1 MGGFFFDFEAVRTAS
16 SDRDAPRRSFNL
28 NIIARQTLQAIGGCV
43 YLVALDPPLAL
54 LSLGGMALAAVL
66 TDQYGRLSRKYARET
81 SDRLAAT
88 ASTADEALRNLRVA
102 RACGAES
109 FLYGEYEHKIKRL
122 ERVQDKAGLVY
133 GLSRVLLGG
142 CKGLSAVATMA
153 LGAKRVMSGA
163 LDPEKMVRF
172 AFYAAF
178 VNGAAFDV
186 GDQWARVEDALGAG
200 ATAFDLARRTPEWA
214 GAAPPSALDDAS
226 SDLPVAEG
234 RVEFDSVRFAY
245 PSRNQTE
252 VLRGVSI
259 RVDPGERVALVG
271 ASGSGKSTLT
281 KLLLRQYGASSGS
294 VLLDGVDVRDVG
306 QADLAR
312 SVASVEQDPALFS
325 GSIRD
330 NVRATRR
337 LESTFS
343 NTCSSA
349 VASMASARVP
359 LHPAAMPRRRD
370 AVNAAASASA
380 RRLRPGRRRPPR
392 GRRECTES
400 MRRGRP
406 RGGRIAP
413 AAWTGNARG
422 RRGYLAQRRPAAA
435 RVYCKGLAAGPI
447 HYNPRRAVVGTGR
460 AF

>member
-1 MGGFFFDFEAVRTAS
+1 M
-16 SDRDAPRRSFNL
+16 
-28 NIIARQTLQAIGGCV
+28 
-43 YLVALDPPLAL
+43 VALDPPLAL

-133 GLSRVLLGG
+133 GLSRVALGG
-142 CKGLSAVATMA
+142 CKGLAAVATMA
-153 LGAKRVMSGA
+153 LGARRVASGA
-163 LDPEKMVRF
+163 LAPDAMVRF

-349 VASMASARVP
+349 VASMA
-359 LHPAAMPRRRD
+359 
-370 AVNAAASASA
+370 
-380 RRLRPGRRRPPR
+380 
-392 GRRECTES
+392 
-400 MRRGRP
+400 
-406 RGGRIAP
+406 
-413 AAWTGNARG
+413 
-422 RRGYLAQRRPAAA
+422 
-435 RVYCKGLAAGPI
+435 
-447 HYNPRRAVVGTGR
+447 
-460 AF
+460 